1 MIQLSSAQRAELK
14 RLAHHLDPVVLIG
27 KQGVGD
33 MQVRAAADA
42 LEAHELIKVKFN
54 EFKDEKTALLEEIT
68 ARTGSVLVGMIGH
81 VAILYKRQP
90 NPEKRRI
97 EL

>member
-1 MIQLSSAQRAELK
+1 MLKLNSAQRAELK

-54 EFKDEKTALLEEIT
+54 EFKDEKAALIEEIT
-68 ARTGSVLVGMIGH
+68 ARTGSLLVGLIGH
-81 VAILYKRQP
+81 VAILYKRQSDP
-90 NPEKRRI
+90 AKRRI
-97 EL
+97 GI